1 MHKHRLWFTLRIKK
15 GVLSRTNVRAELP
28 LPLANIMMDGCDDH
42 DLFLRKIRFHLFK
55 KLLRHMLG
63 ILRNGLAILDQD
75 LFLGRKGKMLKVD
88 AVLLE
93 QILGI
98 VTPSFPVGEWLS
110 SFQKAP
116 PAHAWDPPQ
125 WLGHTRSGSL
135 PWA

>member
-98 VTPSFPVGEWLS
+98 VTPSFPVGEWFVHIIYQLTYYVNM
-110 SFQKAP
+110 FLLCA
-116 PAHAWDPPQ
+116 
-125 WLGHTRSGSL
+125 
-135 PWA
+135 